1 MTLADQDVP
10 VIAWNEPDGLIPR
23 GTVVVIPGRGEL
35 PTVYERFGRR
45 LAGDAYRVRAVADP
59 VADAELARAQISG
72 LLADSSLPA
81 PRVLAG
87 SDTGA
92 LFAIMLA
99 RSGRGAA
106 VDALLL
112 AGLPARP
119 EAGPAASWEEE
130 LNARTTCPTHRGRL
144 TASAVR
150 RGALYE
156 PVPADWP
163 ERADLDGLRIPI
175 LGIHGSDDPISPLGQ
190 VRDRYAA
197 APSAE
202 LVRITAGRHDVL
214 NDQTHRTVAASVVL
228 FLERIR
234 QDSGPR
240 PIAVQEQLGR

>member
-10 VIAWNEPDGLIPR
+10 VLAWDEPDGLIPR
-23 GTVVVIPGRGEL
+23 GTVVVIPGRGEP

-45 LAGDAYRVRAVADP
+45 LAADAYRVRVVADP
-59 VADAELARAQISG
+59 VVDAELARAQVSG
-72 LLADSSLPA
+72 LLADPGLPA

-99 RSGRGAA
+99 RSGLGAA

-112 AGLPARP
+112 AGLPGTP
-119 EAGPAASWEEE
+119 QAGPAASWEEE
-130 LNARTTCPTHRGRL
+130 LDARTSCPAHRGRL

-156 PVPADWP
+156 PIPAGWL
-163 ERADLDGLRIPI
+163 ERADLDGLGVPI
-175 LGIHGSDDPISPLGQ
+175 LGVHGSDDPVSPLGR

-202 LVRITAGRHDVL
+202 LVSITAGRHDVL
-214 NDQTHRTVAASVVL
+214 NDQTHRTVAAVVVL

-234 QDSGPR
+234 QDSGPG
-240 PIAVQEQLGR
+240 PIAVPEELGR

>member
-1 MTLADQDVP
+1 MTLADRHVP

-45 LAGDAYRVRAVADP
+45 LAADAYRVRAVTDP
-59 VADAELARAQISG
+59 VVDAELARAQISG
-72 LLADSSLPA
+72 LLADSSLPS

-99 RSGRGAA
+99 RSDLGAG
-106 VDALLL
+106 VDALVL
-112 AGLPARP
+112 AGLPAAVQ
-119 EAGPAASWEEE
+119 AGSAGSWDEE
-130 LNARTTCPTHRGRL
+130 LDARTTCPTHRGRL
-144 TASAVR
+144 TNSALR

-156 PVPADWP
+156 PIPAGWLDHG
-163 ERADLDGLRIPI
+163 DLGGLRMPI
-175 LGIHGSDDPISPLGQ
+175 LGLHGGDDPISALGQ

-202 LVRITAGRHDVL
+202 LVSITGGWHDVL
-214 NDQTHRTVAASVVL
+214 NDQTHRSVAAAIVL
-228 FLERIR
+228 FLERLR
-234 QDSGPR
+234 QDAGPR
-240 PIAVQEQLGR
+240 PIAVWEQLG